1 MIRES
6 LDGEAVAHIGL
17 TMTSLQVPAIRCVN
31 EMKLCTDYGL
41 CCATFVMELEKVND
55 ATLDEATIIND
66 DNSLSQAPA
75 SASM

>member
-17 TMTSLQVPAIRCVN
+17 DDDVTPGARYKMRQWDETV
-31 EMKLCTDYGL
+31 YGL